1 MMLWISGSMSNNK
14 VRFRV
19 KILIRLSFS
28 VAAGFAHKVQNTLKH
43 SSEINALTECIN
55 GSYLFEYIGQWL

>member
-19 KILIRLSFS
+19 KILIRWSFS
-28 VAAGFAHKVQNTLKH
+28 VAAGFAHKAQSTLKH
-43 SSEINALTECIN
+43 SEINALTECIN